1 MLIKHTVWINIVEA
15 FDSKL
20 LENLEEMYSVID
32 NSLCFLINDLIV
44 PQQSSVS
51 KWLLHQCYTRY
62 CTLLLPVTR
71 KYFFKFF

>member
-15 FDSKL
+15 FDSEL
-20 LENLEEMYSVID
+20 LENLEEMYLVID
-32 NSLCFLINDLIV
+32 NSICFLINDLIV

-51 KWLLHQCYTRY
+51 KWLLHQCYTSNN
-62 CTLLLPVTR
+62 LLPVTR